1 MGGRKAS
8 VGGKGLWRHYN
19 LRWWFGSLASIC
31 SWVCGCGFPC
41 IGQSERYQ
49 GIPHT
54 IWRKSVGVGFRRQ
67 VIVLI
72 VWVSWWWR
80 LAHRSSIIGDM
91 FRMVLQDSVYICYQY
106 HCNST
111 WTFILDVA
119 GFKNHCRKGWKT
131 IRLFLWW
138 ITERERWYND

>member
-8 VGGKGLWRHYN
+8 VGRKGLWRPLWLHWDGG
-19 LRWWFGSLASIC
+19 LDLWPC

-54 IWRKSVGVGFRRQ
+54 IWRKSVGVGFRRP

-72 VWVSWWWR
+72 VWVSWGWR
-80 LAHRSSIIGDM
+80 LVHRSSIIGDT
-91 FRMVLQDSVYICYQY
+91 FRMVLRDRVYIHVSYQY
-106 HCNST
+106 QLST
-111 WTFILDVA
+111 RTFIHTWRIGRVE
-119 GFKNHCRKGWKT
+119 GGSVF
-131 IRLFLWW
+131 FLKPWW
-138 ITERERWYND
+138 ITERERWYD